1 MRKQYPQGPA
11 NRYASLADIV
21 SKVYSFAGK
30 RKKWED
36 FVPLPKIFYTM
47 AAMNTADIG
56 FEKEIWKAADKM
68 RGNIDASEY
77 KSVVLGLIFLKYI
90 SDKFEA
96 KYQQLVAEGEGFE
109 EDKDEYLSNKNEK
122 VSKSN
127 KKTEKTLSDCQL
139 KVSIVLKSDA
149 LWAKAGHEVAWEQF
163 CLQKGDL
170 ASADLINKGA
180 LQVKEDDNSLLISG
194 RGFSVQWEKKVNG
207 SMTSLIYKNKEMLA
221 HSDDFPVQ
229 PVTQVFRAPTDNDKS
244 FGNWLAKD
252 WKLHGMDHPQEGW
265 FEHDADKV
273 WWGDFCKLCRLLLEK
288 SNIRSD
294 EIRCV
299 GTSALGTDCLPVD
312 KDCNPLRPAI
322 LYGIDSRAE
331 EEIKWLTQYYGDD
344 VKKMFGH
351 PICTGDTATK
361 ILWLKNHEPEVYE
374 KTYKFLT
381 GSSYLTAKLTGKY
394 VIDQFLAKGS
404 FRPLYNRDGTINK
417 ENCSLYCRPDQ
428 IAECAYSFEIA
439 GTVTEEAAKESG
451 LKKGTP
457 VIVGTGDSTAEAISV
472 GLVESGTVFF
482 QYGSSMFYYYCV
494 DRYVDDYVSANGN
507 GSLKGGK
514 EFTIPGTFCIG
525 DGTNAAGTLTRW
537 VRDTFYEE
545 ELKKERAGGENAYAV
560 MAREAAEVE
569 AGSEGL
575 IILPYIYGE
584 RSPIQDAKASGMLFG
599 LKGTHTRKQINRAA
613 LEAVGYS
620 TLQHMILFDEMNLP
634 PKSVI
639 TAGGGTKNAAWMQ
652 IICDMIGRQICIP
665 KRYQCSAYGDAA
677 MAALGDRRFRD
688 FTELRD
694 SLPKGKILVPNE
706 KNHIY
711 YKEHYKMFRD
721 LYLNNK
727 DMMHR
732 I

>member
-1 MRKQYPQGPA
+1 MKEYYLG
-11 NRYASLADIV
+11 I
-21 SKVYSFAGK
+21 
-30 RKKWED
+30 
-36 FVPLPKIFYTM
+36 
-47 AAMNTADIG
+47 DIG
-56 FEKEIWKAADKM
+56 TYESRGMLIDENMIPVADC
-68 RGNIDASEY
+68 
-77 KSVVLGLIFLKYI
+77 SV
-90 SDKFEA
+90 
-96 KYQQLVAEGEGFE
+96 
-109 EDKDEYLSNKNEK
+109 
-122 VSKSN
+122 
-127 KKTEKTLSDCQL
+127 T
-139 KVSIVLKSDA
+139 
-149 LWAKAGHEVAWEQF
+149 
-163 CLQKGDL
+163 
-170 ASADLINKGA
+170 
-180 LQVKEDDNSLLISG
+180 
-194 RGFSVQWEKKVNG
+194 
-207 SMTSLIYKNKEMLA
+207 
-221 HSDDFPVQ
+221 
-229 PVTQVFRAPTDNDKS
+229 
-244 FGNWLAKD
+244 
-252 WKLHGMDHPQEGW
+252 HGMDHPQEGW

-439 GTVTEEAAKESG
+439 GTVTEEAA
-451 LKKGTP
+451 
-457 VIVGTGDSTAEAISV
+457 
-472 GLVESGTVFF
+472 
-482 QYGSSMFYYYCV
+482 
-494 DRYVDDYVSANGN
+494 
-507 GSLKGGK
+507 
-514 EFTIPGTFCIG
+514 
-525 DGTNAAGTLTRW
+525 
-537 VRDTFYEE
+537 
-545 ELKKERAGGENAYAV
+545 
-560 MAREAAEVE
+560 EVE